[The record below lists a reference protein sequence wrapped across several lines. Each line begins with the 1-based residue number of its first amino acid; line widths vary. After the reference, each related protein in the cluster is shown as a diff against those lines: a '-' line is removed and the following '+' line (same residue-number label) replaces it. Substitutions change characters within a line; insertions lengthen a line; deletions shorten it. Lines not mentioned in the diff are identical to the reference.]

1 MRPMSGRP
9 RLRQARSCSRRF
21 RVGYLCSCKLTS
33 AAASFFQDGS
43 RPMRTSRQTTMDREI
58 ARRLENSWRRGSS
71 SNPLPIVAIASRT
84 PGPVAE
90 ARSASRAGDELGGR
104 EMTPAAVCTEAMRKP
119 APHDCGSSSL
129 PKDVRGNA
137 LASGATA
144 SAARKLA
151 ARKFA
156 FNSLAELEV
165 CKVLLIGALD
175 YIRKRNLSLRT
186 RPASLHR

>member
-1 MRPMSGRP
+1 
-9 RLRQARSCSRRF
+9 
-21 RVGYLCSCKLTS
+21 
-33 AAASFFQDGS
+33 
-43 RPMRTSRQTTMDREI
+43 MRTSRQTTMDREM
-58 ARRLENSWRRGSS
+58 ARRLENSWRRRSS
-71 SNPLPIVAIASRT
+71 WNPLPAATASRM
-84 PGPVAE
+84 PCPVAE

-119 APHDCGSSSL
+119 ATHDCGSSL

-137 LASGATA
+137 LASGTTA
-144 SAARKLA
+144 SAACKLA

-165 CKVLLIGALD
+165 CKVLVIGALD

-186 RPASLHR
+186 TCFSSSHVASSRLKNMCT

>member
-1 MRPMSGRP
+1 M
-9 RLRQARSCSRRF
+9 
-21 RVGYLCSCKLTS
+21 
-33 AAASFFQDGS
+33 
-43 RPMRTSRQTTMDREI
+43 
-58 ARRLENSWRRGSS
+58 
-71 SNPLPIVAIASRT
+71 

-90 ARSASRAGDELGGR
+90 ARSASRADDELGSR

-165 CKVLLIGALD
+165 CKVLVIGAL
-175 YIRKRNLSLRT
+175 
-186 RPASLHR
+186 

>member
-1 MRPMSGRP
+1 
-9 RLRQARSCSRRF
+9 
-21 RVGYLCSCKLTS
+21 
-33 AAASFFQDGS
+33 
-43 RPMRTSRQTTMDREI
+43 MDREI

-104 EMTPAAVCTEAMRKP
+104 EMTPAAVCTEAMRTP
-119 APHDCGSSSL
+119 ATHGCGSSL
-129 PKDVRGNA
+129 PATHGCGKVRKVLKDVPGNG
-137 LASGATA
+137 LASGSTA
-144 SAARKLA
+144 RA

-165 CKVLLIGALD
+165 CKVLLICEIIEALD
-175 YIRKRNLSLRT
+175 YMGQINLSWRT
-186 RPASLHR
+186 TCSSSSHISFLSRLKIYRIHSHIDLGMRLP